1 MQPPNTSHAPH
12 HPPPQAVQSAPSSS
26 GIKSRAFLQQ
36 VSTPILPPSCSIYDI
51 TMSCAAIEARARQ
64 SAALSAVIHAKCT
77 DPDLQRVLSAL
88 HPAATAGMTPH
99 ALATIREAN
108 RMVTIACRLPS
119 SLVRR
124 EASLASTGNPSFASS
139 FPHAFVHMICRL
151 RHMGSRS
158 CTQRLRCVRAGS
170 ARVD

>member
-1 MQPPNTSHAPH
+1 MQPPNTSRAPH

-26 GIKSRAFLQQ
+26 GIKSLAFLQQ
-36 VSTPILPPSCSIYDI
+36 VDTPTLLPPFSIYHLL
-51 TMSCAAIEARARQ
+51 MSLAAIQARARQ

-88 HPAATAGMTPH
+88 HPAATAGMTPR

-108 RMVTIACRLPS
+108 RMVSIACRLPS

-124 EASLASTGNPSFASS
+124 EASLASTGHSS
-139 FPHAFVHMICRL
+139 LFHPAPLQIQCSACVLMICRL
-151 RHMGSRS
+151 RYMG
-158 CTQRLRCVRAGS
+158 
-170 ARVD
+170 